1 MKYPGDG
8 GGRACCCKRE
18 VRAQLAACWSREKS
32 EFSSHLCARGTPA
45 VSEGEEAD
53 TCTMKV

>member
-8 GGRACCCKRE
+8 GRRACCCKRE

-32 EFSSHLCARGTPA
+32 EFSSRLCARGTPA

-53 TCTMKV
+53 TCTTKV

>member
-1 MKYPGDG
+1 MKYPRDG
-8 GGRACCCKRE
+8 GGRACSKRE

-53 TCTMKV
+53 TCTTKV